1 VEKLA
6 KLLLPAKGQIINKD
20 RFYKEFGEEK
30 DDEGKAETKKSYK
43 PEDFEAVFTGNTDD
57 SFRIGISVAK
67 RTLKVNHNQ
76 ISPWNYIYLI
86 KCCFCV
92 TCSFTLGSTKPI
104 YLSHLLWERARYL
117 PKTLTFSV
125 ASKCS

>member
-67 RTLKVNHNQ
+67 RTLKVNQNQ
-76 ISPWNYIYLI
+76 ISQWNYIYFDQMLFL
-86 KCCFCV
+86 CN
-92 TCSFTLGSTKPI
+92 L
-104 YLSHLLWERARYL
+104 
-117 PKTLTFSV
+117 
-125 ASKCS
+125 